1 MLLIYVPTATEKEAK
16 EIGKVLVQEKFAVC
30 VNIIP
35 NITSFFKWEGKL
47 EEVSE
52 ALLLIKT
59 NSPYEKVQKR
69 IEELHSYETP
79 LVSGMKLDHLN
90 KKYKDWTEKED

>member
-35 NITSFFKWEGKL
+35 NITSFFKCEGNL
-47 EEVSE
+47 E
-52 ALLLIKT
+52 
-59 NSPYEKVQKR
+59 
-69 IEELHSYETP
+69 
-79 LVSGMKLDHLN
+79 
-90 KKYKDWTEKED
+90 